1 MQYVVSR
8 FERGDFEQRMT
19 VRSSDEIG
27 RLAECFN
34 QMADTLVDTMQE
46 LRDADRMRRELVANV
61 SHDLR
66 SPLSSIQGYLETV
79 SIKDG
84 ELEPA
89 ERRRYVETALRNAQR
104 LNSLV
109 GSLFELS
116 KLETKQIQPEREAF
130 PLAELVQD
138 VVLQYRPRA
147 EAEAVDLQAE
157 LPDRRVRAHADIGLM
172 ERVLT
177 NLIDNAIHYT
187 PAGGTVRVG
196 MSVTETGGN
205 AAGPDRIRLF
215 VRDTG
220 PGIPEDDVPHV
231 FERFYRVDKSR
242 DRDRGGAGLGLAIA
256 HTIVDLHGETLEVK
270 SDLGR
275 GTTFW
280 FDLPV
285 VDG

>member
-1 MQYVVSR
+1 
-8 FERGDFEQRMT
+8 
-19 VRSSDEIG
+19 
-27 RLAECFN
+27 
-34 QMADTLVDTMQE
+34 MQE

-84 ELEPA
+84 DLEPA

-187 PAGGTVRVG
+187 PSGGTVRVG
-196 MSVTETGGN
+196 MSVTEAGGDG
-205 AAGPDRIRLF
+205 AGPDRIRLF

-256 HTIVDLHGETLEVK
+256 HTIVDLHGEKLEVK